1 MLTRMLVCLSLLA
14 VIGCGGESPV
24 DNAVESKDSPLTFTG
39 NYRGSYKCGA
49 DWWHVEQPI
58 TLTLPFPMVATI
70 PAPGLHT
77 TNPGSNEVQIECWYN
92 ATYVPSQMVWGG
104 VSYYNT
110 QNLSGPGSW
119 DPYHCTMYSH
129 RANKSWSAAANVWLP
144 AGSLQ
149 LYQGSPSSWVLS
161 VQNESPA
168 GSGTHDGIGDAQ
180 CGGSFYVVLE

>member
-1 MLTRMLVCLSLLA
+1 MFTRALACLTLLA
-14 VIGCGGESPV
+14 VIGCGGEPPA
-24 DNAVESKDSPLTFTG
+24 DNATESKESPITFTG
-39 NYRGSYKCGA
+39 GYRGSYKCGA
-49 DWWHVEQPI
+49 DWWHMEQPI
-58 TLTLPFPMVATI
+58 TLTTFPIVATI

-110 QNLSGPGSW
+110 QNLSGPSQW

-129 RANKSWSAAANVWLP
+129 RANRPWSASANVWLP

-149 LYQGSPSSWVLS
+149 LYAGSPSSWVLS

-168 GSGTHDGIGDAQ
+168 GTGTHDGISDAA
-180 CGGSFYVVLE
+180 CGGSFYVVLQ